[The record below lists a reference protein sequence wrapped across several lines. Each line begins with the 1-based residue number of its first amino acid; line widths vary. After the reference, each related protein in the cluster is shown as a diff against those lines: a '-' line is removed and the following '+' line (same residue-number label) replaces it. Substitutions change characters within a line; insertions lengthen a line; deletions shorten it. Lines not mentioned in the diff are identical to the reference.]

1 MKKFLVFLVSFG
13 LLLCIG
19 GVSVYA
25 NETSNNSDIV
35 IFSSSYCTSI
45 STGESSSTSSATSK
59 VGVETQTV
67 KIGSSSFDI
76 VVNQDDCFTG
86 LNTLVSSYGYN
97 LDDNTKNLLLKELT
111 TLVIDITTNG
121 GYTLD
126 TFKTAFLEIL
136 VKYGIE
142 ITEDVLDAVLK
153 YSIHYFNDD
162 FEQEDNEQL
171 LVWIGGTLGM
181 MTTLFLTSQQG
192 GVHRGY

>member
-1 MKKFLVFLVSFG
+1 MKKLIILISSMVVFFSL
-13 LLLCIG
+13 G
-19 GVSVYA
+19 GVVYA
-25 NETSNNSDIV
+25 DDTSTVS
-35 IFSSSYCTSI
+35 TSI
-45 STGESSSTSSATSK
+45 SDNSSINTNSITTTSK
-59 VGVETQTV
+59 SLVL
-67 KIGSSSFDI
+67 GSSIFDI
-76 VVNQDDCFTG
+76 VVNQDDCFIG
-86 LNTLVSSYGYN
+86 LDTLVSAYCYN

-121 GYTLD
+121 GYTLE